1 MHKAYLHQTSSELNA
16 LYDKC
21 VLNPFLVN
29 VPILY
34 PLKTP
39 ENQRFSGERESLPVN
54 IRVLKFTTSQLTFT
68 CSKSTIATLKR
79 VLNMFKVSNKNVNE
93 PVLDFLLLTL
103 NMFLTFF

>member
-29 VPILY
+29 VSILY

-39 ENQRFSGERESLPVN
+39 ENQRFSGVFWGHKMGTLTKNGLNKESWAKWVN
-54 IRVLKFTTSQLTFT
+54 HG
-68 CSKSTIATLKR
+68 
-79 VLNMFKVSNKNVNE
+79 
-93 PVLDFLLLTL
+93 
-103 NMFLTFF
+103 